1 MKNKIL
7 KITLATIS
15 IAILLCILTGCGKNY
30 DRTETKLVQAT
41 VVNKHRSS
49 RRTWKRKVVRAVYK
63 TTLQFENLELTTGSR
78 GIYDALEEGNQI
90 TVQKIDYYKEN
101 ELIKSELKLIQ

>member
-7 KITLATIS
+7 KATLAIIS
-15 IAILLCILTGCGKNY
+15 IAILLCILTGCGNNY

-41 VVNKHRSS
+41 VVNKHRSCT
-49 RRTWKRKVVRAVYK
+49 RTK
-63 TTLQFENLELTTGSR
+63 TTIQFENLELTTGSKE
-78 GIYDALEEGNQI
+78 IYNASEEGNQI

-101 ELIKSELKLIQ
+101 KLIKSELKLIQ

>member
-7 KITLATIS
+7 KATLAIIS
-15 IAILLCILTGCGKNY
+15 IAILLCILTGCGNNY

-41 VVNKHRSS
+41 VVNKHRSR
-49 RRTWKRKVVRAVYK
+49 RRTGKVVKTVYK
-63 TTLQFENLELTTGSR
+63 TTIQFENLELTTRSR
-78 GIYDALEEGNQI
+78 EIYNASEEGNQI

>member
-1 MKNKIL
+1 MKSKIL
-7 KITLATIS
+7 KITLAIIS
-15 IAILLCILTGCGKNY
+15 IAILLCILTGCGNNY

-41 VVNKHRSS
+41 VVNKHRS
-49 RRTWKRKVVRAVYK
+49 RRRIGKVVKTVYK
-63 TTLQFENLELTTGSR
+63 TTIQFENLELTTRSR
-78 GIYDALEEGNQI
+78 EIYNASEEGNQI